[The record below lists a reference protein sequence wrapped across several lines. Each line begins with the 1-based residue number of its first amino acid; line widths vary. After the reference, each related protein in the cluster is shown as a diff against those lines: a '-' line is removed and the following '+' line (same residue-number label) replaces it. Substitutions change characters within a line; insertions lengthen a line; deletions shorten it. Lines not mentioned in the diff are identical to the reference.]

1 MKILALDQA
10 SHTSGYAIF
19 EDNQL
24 IECSHFTF
32 NDSDMGKRLMK
43 IRQKVADLIKTH
55 NIEYVIMEDI
65 QMDNARTNNV
75 QTFKILAEVF
85 GVIAE
90 LLEELNI
97 PNSAVL
103 AVSWR
108 SGLGI
113 KGKLRPEQKKNAQIY
128 IENKYGIK
136 PTEDEADAAC
146 IGTYYTLKDKASEG
160 FDWS

>member
-10 SHTSGYAIF
+10 SHISGYAIF

-24 IECSHFTF
+24 LECSHFTF

-43 IRQKVADLIKTH
+43 IRQKIEDLIKTH
-55 NIEYVIMEDI
+55 KIEYVIMEDI
-65 QMDNARTNNV
+65 QMDNAKTNNV

-90 LLEELNI
+90 LLEEMDI

-108 SGLGI
+108 SRLGI

-146 IGTYYTLKDKASEG
+146 IGTYYALKDKASES

>member
-1 MKILALDQA
+1 
-10 SHTSGYAIF
+10 
-19 EDNQL
+19 
-24 IECSHFTF
+24 
-32 NDSDMGKRLMK
+32 
-43 IRQKVADLIKTH
+43 
-55 NIEYVIMEDI
+55 MEDI
-65 QMDNARTNNV
+65 QMDNAKTNNV

-90 LLEELNI
+90 LLEEMNI

-146 IGTYYTLKDKASEG
+146 IGTYYTLKGKASES